1 MRETNHWNFIKYY
14 ICGSKIIT
22 MIIDGFIE
30 QIEEEFEDLE
40 QGIINKKSKFKEVL
54 DWSSVNALIL
64 ISLIDSEYEVT
75 INATDLNT
83 SETFG
88 DLFQIIQSRMAE

>member
-1 MRETNHWNFIKYY
+1 MN
-14 ICGSKIIT
+14 
-22 MIIDGFIE
+22 IDGFIE

-40 QGIINKKSKFKEVL
+40 QGILNEKSKFKEVL